1 MKKYIKSLTA
11 LNTLSL
17 TNPNQDEIDRYA
29 ESDIFWA
36 ANKNRPIPN
45 RQVRKGNIYQFEFGK
60 NYIPE
65 MSYEHRGLVI
75 GVSGKLLYVLPI
87 CSYQPRIDAHR
98 NAYHPRDNPESKSH
112 FFLLKGEEFPFLSHD
127 SVLKLNDLR
136 SVSFLRIKYKQDH
149 GFIDPHSET
158 YQAIEHLVFTK
169 YFFNYS
175 YAYDKLQEEN
185 QSLKTQ
191 LSQCQKALTQQRK
204 SIQDKLSA
212 HDFDPESWTYIKHVL
227 ETE

>member
-11 LNTLSL
+11 LNTLTL
-17 TNPNQDEIDRYA
+17 NNPNQDEINRYA
-29 ESDIFWA
+29 ESDLFWA
-36 ANKNRPIPN
+36 ANKNKPIPN

-87 CSYQPRIDAHR
+87 CSYNNRIDAHR
-98 NAYHPRDNPESKSH
+98 NAYHPKDNPESKSN
-112 FFLLKGEEFPFLSHD
+112 FFLLKGEDFPFLSHD

-136 SVSFLRIKYKQDH
+136 SVSFLRIKYKQDN
-149 GFIDPHSET
+149 GYIDPHSET
-158 YQAIEHLVFTK
+158 YQAIEWLVFTK

-175 YAYDKLQEEN
+175 YAYHKLQEEN
-185 QSLKTQ
+185 QALNAE
-191 LSQCQKALTQQRK
+191 LSQCQETLTHQRETLR
-204 SIQDKLSA
+204 DKLSA
-212 HDFDPESWTYIKHVL
+212 YEFDPESWAYIKHIL
-227 ETE
+227 DTE